1 MLFDRIARR
10 GKELDQSEHLP
21 KFLPS
26 RSLMSCELITFM
38 LAHEEHAE
46 VIELSHLLGGMY
58 IGSFEKLSKYWKDA
72 DQFEELVVSECRLE
86 EARVFY
92 WIRAYEGL
100 QSRRRGSFVGQFKK
114 HSPQVS
120 RVYEDALKL
129 ATSRD
134 EHQPGSLPVLTPEDL
149 LMALTRCTDIE
160 LARKLTQT
168 NIDTVRLEEAVSMRL
183 GLKTRRITR

>member
-26 RSLMSCELITFM
+26 RSLMSCELITYM
-38 LAHEEHAE
+38 LAHQQHAE

-58 IGSFEKLSKYWKDA
+58 IGSFEKLSRYWKDA

-100 QSRRRGSFVGQFKK
+100 WSRRRGSFVGQFKK
-114 HSPQVS
+114 RSPQLS
-120 RVYEDALKL
+120 RFYEDDMKL
-129 ATSRD
+129 ATYRG
-134 EHQPGSLPVLTPEDL
+134 EYKPGSLTLLTSDDL
-149 LMALTRCTDIE
+149 
-160 LARKLTQT
+160 
-168 NIDTVRLEEAVSMRL
+168 
-183 GLKTRRITR
+183 RIA

>member
-38 LAHEEHAE
+38 LAHQQHAE

-58 IGSFEKLSKYWKDA
+58 IASFEKLSRYWKDA

-100 QSRRRGSFVGQFKK
+100 WSRRRGSFVGQFKK
-114 HSPQVS
+114 RSPQVT
-120 RVYEDALKL
+120 RVYENALKL
-129 ATSRD
+129 SKSRGD
-134 EHQPGSLPVLTPEDL
+134 HRPVPLP
-149 LMALTRCTDIE
+149 ALPPD
-160 LARKLTQT
+160 
-168 NIDTVRLEEAVSMRL
+168 SF
-183 GLKTRRITR
+183 

>member
-1 MLFDRIARR
+1 MAYDLYSRGDCLTGDWCLPGIAQCRCETSSRLFAYATVKR
-10 GKELDQSEHLP
+10 
-21 KFLPS
+21 
-26 RSLMSCELITFM
+26 
-38 LAHEEHAE
+38 HAQ

-120 RVYEDALKL
+120 RVYEDALKF